1 MKTSRK
7 LVLIGSLYMSEG
19 LPFGFFTQAL
29 PVLLR
34 QSGLSLTEIGLTS
47 LLALP
52 WALKFLWA
60 PMLDHNYS
68 RRMGQRRSWIIPV
81 QLLTSIILA
90 WAAVLSPASDMALI
104 FVVVAL
110 CNLCAATLDI
120 AVDALAVRLLLPA
133 ERGLGNG
140 VQVAG
145 YRVGMV
151 TSGGL
156 LLIVFEHVGWA
167 LSFMLMAGLILLLTL
182 PIVFFKEPEP
192 TVRPPSARWSWSY
205 FRQAGV
211 LMWLGVIFFYKMGDA
226 IGAGMVKP
234 FLVDRGMSL
243 AQIGWLIGTLGFAA
257 SLVGALLGGA
267 LAARLGYYRAMITF
281 GLLQVAGIVG
291 YWIVASFTLSK
302 PAIYSIVAFEHL
314 VGGMATAAIFTM
326 MMDACRRGSEGTDY
340 AIQSCVFVIATGIAT
355 VFSGWFAQHIGYA
368 GYFAASAVAASIAIA
383 PFVIAASGKGFR
395 ALKLNQGASDTS
407 EKATAQDPSLRP
419 G

>member
-1 MKTSRK
+1 MKTSHK
-7 LVLIGSLYMSEG
+7 LVLIGSLYISEG

-68 RRMGQRRSWIIPV
+68 RRVGQRRSWIIPV
-81 QLLTSIILA
+81 QLLTAIILA
-90 WAAVLSPASDMALI
+90 WAAALSPASDMALI

-110 CNLCAATLDI
+110 CNLCAATLDV

-151 TSGGL
+151 ISGGL
-156 LLIVFEHVGWA
+156 LLIVFEHLGWA
-167 LSFMLMAGLILLLTL
+167 RSFMFMAVLILLLTL
-182 PIVFFKEPEP
+182 PIVFFKEPAP
-192 TVRPPSARWSWSY
+192 TVSPPSTRWSWSY
-205 FRQAGV
+205 FKQAGV
-211 LMWLGVIFFYKMGDA
+211 LPWLGVIFFYKMGDA

-234 FLVDRGMSL
+234 FLVDRGLTL
-243 AQIGWLIGTLGFAA
+243 AEIGWLIGTLGFVA
-257 SLVGALLGGA
+257 SLIGALLGGV
-267 LAARLGYYRAMITF
+267 LTSRFGYYRAMITF
-281 GLLQVAGIVG
+281 GLLQVVGIVG
-291 YWIVASFTLSK
+291 YCLVASVTVTK
-302 PAIYSIVAFEHL
+302 PALYAIIMFEHMA
-314 VGGMATAAIFTM
+314 GGMATTAIFTM

-340 AIQSCVFVIATGIAT
+340 TIQSCTFIIATGIAT
-355 VFSGWFAQHIGYA
+355 VFSGWLAQTIGYA
-368 GYFAASAVAASIAIA
+368 GYFAVSAVAASIAIT
-383 PFVIAASGKGFR
+383 PFFIAAFGKGFR
-395 ALKLNQGASDTS
+395 ALRLNQGA
-407 EKATAQDPSLRP
+407 
-419 G
+419 